1 MLTTKMRKIF
11 GRKKYLAM
19 AIPLLMA
26 AQAQGVEFNLGQIE
40 GSFDSQISIGSSW
53 RVESQSDALLKNA
66 DGSDNISNSDDG
78 NRNYKSGDAFSE
90 IFKGSHDLQFSY
102 QNFGGFVRGKYW
114 YDSALANNK
123 VNYGHTPTANR
134 GAGPTGT
141 DLDYANAGGTLD
153 DSNFNDLSKASGA
166 TLLDAFVYG
175 EFEVLDM
182 PVDVR
187 LGKQVVSWGEGT
199 FIRGGVNAINPIDV
213 NAFVRP
219 GAEIKEGLLPVN
231 MAYTNIGLTENLS
244 AEAFYQLGF
253 QETVIPGC
261 GTYFATNDYAPEG
274 CTAVSALGGQFSV
287 GRSANGNRKASDD
300 GQFGLAFRYLSE
312 ELGDTEFGIYAM
324 NIHSRAP
331 LASGTKNTVD
341 EVQIVTDIITSVVT
355 PIAVQG
361 QTDIA
366 TAIANGDYLE
376 NSQAHQDAGAALQAT
391 MDAASAA
398 AMPTAQGAAVAQ
410 IVASSNYFL
419 TYPED
424 IIVTGLSFAT
434 NIGSMALSGEIS
446 HKMDAPIQING
457 PMVIGTLVTG
467 SSTSTELNADYLN
480 TADGAVSDGFRLFD
494 ISQVQVTAIK
504 FFDQVAGASRMTLIG
519 EAGYTYIHDFND
531 SPTAI
536 KYGRSDIFG
545 SFDPTDP
552 NGNEGFVTEGSWGYR
567 GRLVADYSDVF
578 MGINLKPTIAWSHDV
593 KGYAPQPGGNFGEGQ
608 KTLGLSV
615 LATYLETYSANLSYT
630 RYSGGDYSVISDH
643 DFASISM
650 AVQF

>member
-1 MLTTKMRKIF
+1 MKNKKIIR
-11 GRKKYLAM
+11 GLLPM
-19 AIPLLMA
+19 AITSAFGASYSHGADFYFGNDQDIQL
-26 AQAQGVEFNLGQIE
+26 QVN
-40 GSFDSQISIGSSW
+40 SQLSVGASW
-53 RVESQSDALLKNA
+53 RTEDADDALVGATNGGTG
-66 DGSDNISNSDDG
+66 GSATTDDG
-78 NRNYKSGDAFSE
+78 NLNFDKGETFSQ
-90 IFKGSHDLQFSY
+90 IIKGSHDIQLSKGD
-102 QNFGGFVRGKYW
+102 FGAFTRFKYW
-114 YDSALANNK
+114 QDFELED
-123 VNYGHTPTANR
+123 GNR
-134 GAGPTGT
+134 DHGNSGSG
-141 DLDYANAGGTLD
+141 Y
-153 DSNFNDLSKASGA
+153 ASGA
-166 TLLDAFVYG
+166 PLSDSGFSDNAKFSGISLLDAYVYG
-175 EFEVLDM
+175 SFDVSDM
-182 PVDVR
+182 PLDVR
-187 LGKQVVSWGEGT
+187 VGRQVVSWGEST
-199 FIRGGVNAINPIDV
+199 FIQGGMNSSNPFDV
-213 NAFVRP
+213 SALRRP
-219 GAEIKEGLLPVN
+219 GATLKEGILPVG
-231 MAYTNIGLTENLS
+231 MAYFNLGATENLS
-244 AEAFYQLGF
+244 IEAFYQY
-253 QETVIPGC
+253 EWAKTEVDGC
-261 GTYFATNDYAPEG
+261 GTLFGADFAASG
-274 CTAVSALGGQFSV
+274 CNYVTFGADDATALAGGLAV
-287 GRSANGNRKASDD
+287 ERTKDEEAKDD
-300 GQFGLAFRYLSE
+300 GQYGLALRYFAE
-312 ELGDTEFGIYAM
+312 ELNNTEFGIYAM

-366 TAIANGDYLE
+366 TAIANGDYLA

-434 NIGSMALSGEIS
+434 NVGSMALSGEIS
-446 HKMDAPIQING
+446 HKIDAPIQING

-552 NGNEGFVTEGSWGYR
+552 NGNEGFVTQGSWGYR

-578 MGINLKPTIAWSHDV
+578 MGINLKPTVAWSHDV